1 MKTLECKNRKAFSIS
16 IEKIMVIAIA
26 IVAVGVLA
34 AFGGDLIGTAS
45 VVETMDLSKQSL
57 YAEQEFITVTIKN
70 SGTTA
75 LNVIKSYVLIDSIT
89 NCGIGNYKAS
99 IGDGNVSYDLAPGES
114 VTISGDLKRTNSN
127 TDIVCGGTGVVDITE
142 RTEYILQVDG
152 ESEGGEIISTT
163 STVRAR

>member
-57 YAEQEFITVTIKN
+57 YAEQEFVTVTIKN

-75 LNVIKSYVLIDSIT
+75 IKGIQAYVLIADATAAVLTSNADCTIGGEKALIST
-89 NCGIGNYKAS
+89 DVNQLGILLN
-99 IGDGNVSYDLAPGES
+99 PGES
-114 VTISGDLKRTNSN
+114 VTISGDLYTA
-127 TDIVCGGTGVVDITE
+127 GTYDANGDVTLAVLSLYLS
-142 RTEYILQVDG
+142 RRLW
-152 ESEGGEIISTT
+152 SLLLL
-163 STVRAR
+163 